1 MAREVA
7 ACCLLV
13 TLPALSACVAQP
25 TLISPYN
32 APIALPLNHR
42 VQTYEP
48 ERLVCT
54 TRAALICTPVLA
66 VRIHGAARDCVCAL

>member
-1 MAREVA
+1 MARKVA

-13 TLPALSACVAQP
+13 ALPALSACVAQP
-25 TLISPYN
+25 RLISPYN

-42 VQTYEP
+42 VQTQEP

-54 TRAALICTPVLA
+54 TRSALICKPVLA
-66 VRIHGAARDCVCAL
+66 MRVQGAARDCVCVL